1 MTRIPS
7 MKNSIVRRGAGVVAA
22 AVLAALV
29 SGCVVYPAGPGY
41 YDGYYGPHPYWHGY
55 YR

>member
-1 MTRIPS
+1 MKRIQAAKS
-7 MKNSIVRRGAGVVAA
+7 TLVRRGAGVIVAA
-22 AVLAALV
+22 ALAALV

-41 YDGYYGPHPYWHGY
+41 YAPHPYWHGY